1 MSMVS
6 YEDKLELLGVL
17 SGAVLLLMALGA
29 LVGTP
34 WSTASSTGVAAI
46 RIVGVLLLGAVG
58 VVIVAVTYSGDISRK
73 LPGGSAAE

>member
-1 MSMVS
+1 MSIVS

-34 WSTASSTGVAAI
+34 WSTASGTGVAVV

-73 LPGGSAAE
+73 LPGRSAAE

>member
-1 MSMVS
+1 MSIVS
-6 YEDKLELLGVL
+6 YEDRLELLGVL

-34 WSTASSTGVAAI
+34 WSTASSTGVAVI

-58 VVIVAVTYSGDISRK
+58 VVIVAVTYSEDIWGR
-73 LPGGSAAE
+73 LPGRSAAE